1 MKNKPKGKMKLHKF
15 ISLGGK
21 PKAFVGALKNAVAN
35 KKK

>member
-1 MKNKPKGKMKLHKF
+1 MQKPKEKMKLHKF

-21 PKAFVGALKNAVAN
+21 PKNFKGALKNAVSN